1 MYFLAGREELEP
13 GTLFRGAG
21 LWDNIEQLPGQWF
34 PFRRSTF
41 SGSRTRSSP
50 WSACTSALHYKWA
63 NGHQWLHQPIYL

>member
-41 SGSRTRSSP
+41 SGFERVPSVFPASRSSHRM
-50 WSACTSALHYKWA
+50 AETSCKF
-63 NGHQWLHQPIYL
+63 